1 MQAVSD
7 LGADVQI
14 LDIPRMNIKPCIGC
28 GYCENKGACV
38 IDDDDMTASVY
49 TMLRN
54 VEVVVAAS
62 PVFFY
67 SVTAQ
72 LKTMIDRT
80 QALWSRKYRFKLAD
94 PLATTRKGFFLSMG
108 GSRGK
113 NLFTCVKLVTNY
125 FFDAIHAMPSG
136 SLTYPAIETRDD
148 FHTLPKLQTDIDVAA
163 KNLLSPLLERRRVLV
178 LGKRNDTRSQIA
190 AALIQYHAGTRF
202 QVLSAG
208 SDPAREIHPDVVS
221 SMAEI
226 GLDLAFR
233 KPSSMASVQTFKPH
247 NIICMSPD
255 TRIPANL
262 QAQTWEWDLPD
273 PHGQANGDMKQ
284 LRDRLQI
291 YVDDFIKTNN

>member
-1 MQAVSD
+1 MQVVSD

-14 LDIPRMNIKPCIGC
+14 LDIPRMNITPCTGC
-28 GYCENKGACV
+28 GSCEKKGVC
-38 IDDDDMTASVY
+38 IIYDDDMAASIY
-49 TMLRN
+49 TKLRYA
-54 VEVVVAAS
+54 EVVVAAS

-72 LKTMIDRT
+72 LKTMIDRS
-80 QALWSRKYRFKLAD
+80 QAFWSRKYRFKLAD

-125 FFDAIHAMPSG
+125 FFDAIHASPSG

-148 FHTLPKLQTDIDVAA
+148 FHLLPNLQADIDLAA
-163 KNLLSPLLERRRVLV
+163 KNLLSPLLERQRVLV
-178 LGKRNDTRSQIA
+178 LGKSNAIRSQMA

-221 SMAEI
+221 TMAEI

-233 KPSSMASVQTFKPH
+233 KPSPMASVRTFKPH
-247 NIICMSPD
+247 HIISMSPD
-255 TRIPANL
+255 IWIPDDL
-262 QAQTWEWDLPD
+262 QAQTWVWDLTD
-273 PHGQANGDMKQ
+273 PHSDATVSIRSLRKQ
-284 LRDRLQI
+284 IQVK
-291 YVDDFIKTNN
+291 VDEFLKLND